1 MLERADIGK
10 RFFMGILVIGG
21 LAFPLKGQQLKAGFF
36 AGVNASQVEGD
47 TYSGFNKLGPT
58 AGAFL
63 NRLIDFNI
71 YWQAEL
77 KYGIRGVYEGPDE
90 NSTDLYRS
98 SYHVVELA
106 LSVHYLY
113 QNRVMV
119 EMGTSPELLV
129 AARFR
134 DENGIMDPSTYPDN
148 RRLGLSVFAGL
159 GYCINEKLVAG
170 LRYTNSAIPFRK
182 PEEWNNPQYRGYFHN
197 VITLSLAYSFIPD

>member
-1 MLERADIGK
+1 MLKHAGIGI
-10 RFFMGILVIGG
+10 RIIIVILVTGTT
-21 LAFPLKGQQLKAGFF
+21 AVSVEGQALHASVF
-36 AGVNASQVEGD
+36 AGVNASQVDGD
-47 TYSGFNKLGPT
+47 TYSGFNKVGLT

-77 KYGIRGVYEGPDE
+77 KYGMRGVYEGPDE
-90 NSTDLYRS
+90 NSPDLYRS
-98 SYHVVELA
+98 TYHVMELA

-119 EMGTSPELLV
+119 ELGTSPELLI

-148 RRLGLSVFAGL
+148 RRIGLSVFAGL
-159 GYCINEKLVAG
+159 GYCINEKLMAG
-170 LRYTNSAIPFRK
+170 LRYTNSAIPFRD

-197 VITLSLAYSFIPD
+197 VITLTLAYNFLRD

>member
-1 MLERADIGK
+1 MFKRADT
-10 RFFMGILVIGG
+10 GIRIYMTVLVIWIM
-21 LAFPLKGQQLKAGFF
+21 AVPVKGQPLHVGFF
-36 AGVNASQVEGD
+36 AGVNASQVAGD
-47 TYSGFNKLGPT
+47 TYSGFNKLGPA

-63 NRLIDFNI
+63 NQLIDFNI

-98 SYHVVELA
+98 SYHVLELA
-106 LSVHYLY
+106 LSVHYLHH
-113 QNRVMV
+113 NRVMV
-119 EMGTSPELLV
+119 EIGTSPELLI

-159 GYCINEKLVAG
+159 GYRINEKLMAG

-197 VITLSLAYSFIPD
+197 VITLSFAYSFLNN